1 VSTIKWSTVKTDSD
15 GNETLTSIDGRKVT
29 IDNQGII
36 EFNLADAE
44 ENLRTIIR
52 AKAYI
57 PGVTDWWLSIYLDLK
72 KI

>member
-1 VSTIKWSTVKTDSD
+1 MLASNFSSLGEEIVNIS
-15 GNETLTSIDGRKVT
+15 GRKTIIKNSEIVT
-29 IDNQGII
+29 FDLT
-36 EFNLADAE
+36 EAE